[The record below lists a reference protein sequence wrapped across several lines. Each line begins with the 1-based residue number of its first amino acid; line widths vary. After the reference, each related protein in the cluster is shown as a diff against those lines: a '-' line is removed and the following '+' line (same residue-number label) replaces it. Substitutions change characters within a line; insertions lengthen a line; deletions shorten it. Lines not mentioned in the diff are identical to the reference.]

1 VKFYFLFFILLLFRT
16 DSNGQEFSKGINSI
30 TSPFFVNLNYFIP
43 VKIESNGIE
52 FSFDKEN
59 PYTNILLV
67 NNQNQ
72 ESFQIL
78 YQTNI
83 WGDLSYLALSNN
95 LYSYFD
101 CPQKLDLSFFTC
113 IKKARSS
120 VLKSNIIDEQINC
133 VIERLNQCN

>member
-1 VKFYFLFFILLLFRT
+1 MKFYFLLFICLIFRT
-16 DSNGQEFSKGINSI
+16 DSNGQEFIKGINSI
-30 TSPFFVNLNYFIP
+30 TSPLFVNLNNFIQ
-43 VKIESNGIE
+43 VKIESNGTE
-52 FSFDKEN
+52 FSFEKEN

-67 NNQNQ
+67 INQNQ

-133 VIERLNQCN
+133 VIERLNWCY